1 MIGAVP
7 VRVIVIG
14 AGVLGAAVAA
24 ALARRGA
31 EVTVLDAG
39 RPGAGT
45 TTTSFAWVN
54 ANNKDPQ
61 QYFELN
67 RAGVA
72 AHHALAGGPTPWFFP
87 TGHLEWATTDEHAAL
102 LAARVAKLESRGYPM
117 RRLTRAEALSL
128 EPDLVAPAD
137 VEFVFYPD
145 EAHTLPGLLHSRLLG
160 EARDR
165 GATLRPHNEVTG
177 IDLGPGAAAVT
188 TAAGE
193 KLAADVVVS
202 CAGRWSTPVAAL
214 AGLDVPL
221 LDPDLAGSAT
231 VGFLATTEPVP
242 ARLSRIL
249 THSRLNVRPDGG
261 GRLLLQALDLD
272 GAADPAA
279 PPPADSA
286 LAREITGR
294 LPAVL
299 ALTAGTRLEKIRV
312 GQRPLPADG
321 LTIAGFAD
329 PDSRFYAVATHS
341 GITLAPLLG
350 DLVSGELLGTESPLL
365 ATFRPGRFAGGPT
378 ASPAAAR
385 RPGEQ

>member
-1 MIGAVP
+1 V
-7 VRVIVIG
+7 V
-14 AGVLGAAVAA
+14 GAAVAA
-24 ALARRGA
+24 ALTRRGA
-31 EVTVLDAG
+31 EVAVLDAG

-45 TTTSFAWVN
+45 TATSFAWVN

-61 QYFELN
+61 PYFELN
-67 RAGVA
+67 SAGVA

-87 TGHLEWATTDEHAAL
+87 TGHLEWATTDEHASQ
-102 LAARVAKLESRGYPM
+102 LATRVAKLQERGYPV

-137 VEFVFYPD
+137 AELVFYPE
-145 EAHTLPGLLHSRLLG
+145 EAHTFPGLLHARLLG

-165 GATLRPHNEVTG
+165 GATVLPHTEVTG
-177 IDLGPGAAAVT
+177 IDLGAPAVT
-188 TAAGE
+188 TARGE
-193 KLAADVVVS
+193 KHAADVIVS

-272 GAADPAA
+272 GAADPAG
-279 PPPADSA
+279 PPPADGS
-286 LAREITGR
+286 LAAEITGR

-299 ALTAGTRLEKIRV
+299 ALTDGTRLEKIRV

-329 PDSRFYAVATHS
+329 PDRRFYAVATHS

-350 DLVSGELLGTESPLL
+350 DLVSGELLGAESALL
-365 ATFRPGRFAGGPT
+365 ADFRPARFEDGPT

>member
-1 MIGAVP
+1 M
-7 VRVIVIG
+7 RVIVIG
-14 AGVLGAAVAA
+14 AGVVGAAVAA
-24 ALARRGA
+24 ALTRRGS
-31 EVTVLDAG
+31 EVTVLDAD

-45 TTTSFAWVN
+45 TATSFAWVN
-54 ANNKDPQ
+54 ANNKNPQ
-61 QYFELN
+61 PYFELN

-102 LAARVAKLESRGYPM
+102 LAARVATLEGRGYPV

-137 VEFVFYPD
+137 AEFVFYPE
-145 EAHTLPGLLHSRLLG
+145 EAHTLPGLLHTRLLG

-165 GATLRPHNEVTG
+165 GAVVLPHTEVTG
-177 IDLGPGAAAVT
+177 IDLGAPAVT
-188 TAAGE
+188 TARGE
-193 KLAADVVVS
+193 KHAADVIVS

-221 LDPDLAGSAT
+221 LDPDAAGSAT

-242 ARLSRIL
+242 ARLSRLL

-272 GAADPAA
+272 GAADPAS
-279 PPPADSA
+279 PPPGDGP
-286 LAREITGR
+286 LAAEITGR
-294 LPAVL
+294 LPDVL

-329 PDSRFYAVATHS
+329 PDARFYAVATHS

-365 ATFRPGRFAGGPT
+365 AEFRPGRFARNRAEAPPT
-378 ASPAAAR
+378 AAR
-385 RPGEQ
+385 RPGDQ

>member
-1 MIGAVP
+1 

-14 AGVLGAAVAA
+14 AGVVGAAVAA
-24 ALARRGA
+24 ALTRRGA

-45 TTTSFAWVN
+45 TATSFAWVN
-54 ANNKDPQ
+54 ANKKEPLP
-61 QYFELN
+61 YFELN
-67 RAGVA
+67 RAGLA

-87 TGHLEWATTDEHAAL
+87 SGNLEWATTEEHAAL
-102 LAARVAKLESRGYPM
+102 LAARVPKLRDRGYPVRM
-117 RRLTRAEALSL
+117 LTRAEALGL

-137 VEFVFYPD
+137 AEFVYYPE
-145 EAHTLPGLLHSRLLG
+145 EAHTLPGVLLARLLG

-165 GATLRPHNEVTG
+165 GAAVLPHTEVIG
-177 IDLGPGAAAVT
+177 VDLGTPTVT
-188 TAAGE
+188 TARGD
-193 KLAADVVVS
+193 KHAADVIVS
-202 CAGRWSTPVAAL
+202 CAGRWSTAVAAL

-242 ARLSRIL
+242 ARLTRVL
-249 THSRLNVRPDGG
+249 THSRLHVRPDGG

-279 PPPADSA
+279 PPPADGS
-286 LAREITGR
+286 LAAEITGR
-294 LPAVL
+294 LPSVL
-299 ALTAGTRLEKIRV
+299 ALTEDTRLEKIRV

-341 GITLAPLLG
+341 GITLGPLLG
-350 DLVSGELLGTESPLL
+350 DLVSGELLGTESTLL
-365 ATFRPGRFAGGPT
+365 ADFRPSRFAGGPKGPT
-378 ASPAAAR
+378 PAAAR
-385 RPGEQ
+385 QPGEQ

>member
-1 MIGAVP
+1 M
-7 VRVIVIG
+7 RVIVIG
-14 AGVLGAAVAA
+14 AGVVGAAVAA
-24 ALARRGA
+24 ALTRRGA

-54 ANNKDPQ
+54 ANNKHPQ
-61 QYFELN
+61 PYFELN
-67 RAGVA
+67 NAGVA
-72 AHHALAGGPTPWFFP
+72 AHHALAGGPAPWFFP

-102 LAARVAKLESRGYPM
+102 LAARVTKLESRGYPV
-117 RRLTRAEALSL
+117 RRLTRAEALAL
-128 EPDLVAPAD
+128 EPDVVAPTDA
-137 VEFVFYPD
+137 EFVFYPE
-145 EAHTLPGLLHSRLLG
+145 EAHTLPGLLHARLLG

-165 GATLRPHNEVTG
+165 GATVLTHTEVTG
-177 IDLGPGAAAVT
+177 IDLGAPAVT
-188 TAAGE
+188 TASGE
-193 KLAADVVVS
+193 KHVADVVVS

-242 ARLSRIL
+242 ARLSRLL

-279 PPPADSA
+279 VPPTDGS
-286 LAREITGR
+286 LATEITGR
-294 LPAVL
+294 LPEVL

-350 DLVSGELLGTESPLL
+350 DLVSGELMGTESPLL
-365 ATFRPGRFAGGPT
+365 ATFRPGRFATGPT
-378 ASPAAAR
+378 ASPTAAR

>member
-14 AGVLGAAVAA
+14 AGALGAAVAA

-45 TTTSFAWVN
+45 TATSYAWVN
-54 ANNKDPQ
+54 ANDKDPQ
-61 QYFELN
+61 PYFELN
-67 RAGVA
+67 HAGVA

-87 TGHLEWATTDEHAAL
+87 TGNLEWATTDEHAAL
-102 LAARVAKLESRGYPM
+102 LAARVAKLQNRGYPV
-117 RRLTRAEALSL
+117 RRLGRAEAQGL
-128 EPDLVAPAD
+128 EPDLVAPATA
-137 VEFVFYPD
+137 EFVFYPE
-145 EAHTLPGLLHSRLLG
+145 EAYTLPVLLVARLLG

-165 GATLRPHNEVTG
+165 GAVVLPHAEVTG
-177 IDLGPGAAAVT
+177 IDLAAGSVTVT
-188 TAAGE
+188 TAAGD
-193 KLAADVVVS
+193 KHAADVVVS

-242 ARLSRIL
+242 ARLSRVL
-249 THSRLNVRPDGG
+249 THSRLHVRPDGG
-261 GRLLLQALDLD
+261 GRLLLHAPDLD
-272 GAADPAA
+272 DAADPAA
-279 PPPADSA
+279 PPPADGE

-350 DLVSGELLGTESPLL
+350 DLVSGEVLGIESGML
-365 ATFRPGRFAGGPT
+365 AGFRPTRFAAGG
-378 ASPAAAR
+378 
-385 RPGEQ
+385 

>member
-1 MIGAVP
+1 

-14 AGVLGAAVAA
+14 AGVVGAAVAA
-24 ALARRGA
+24 GLTRRGA

-45 TTTSFAWVN
+45 TATSFAWVN
-54 ANNKDPQ
+54 ANKKDPLP
-61 QYFELN
+61 YFELN
-67 RAGVA
+67 NAGIA

-102 LAARVAKLESRGYPM
+102 LAARLPKLQDRGYPL
-117 RRLTRAEALSL
+117 RRLTRAEALEL
-128 EPDLVAPAD
+128 EPDLVAPAGT
-137 VEFVFYPD
+137 EFVFYPE
-145 EAHTLPGLLHSRLLG
+145 EAHTLPGLLLTRLLG

-165 GATLRPHNEVTG
+165 GATVLPHTEVTG
-177 IDLGPGAAAVT
+177 IDLGTPAVT
-188 TAAGE
+188 TARGDTHT
-193 KLAADVVVS
+193 ADTIVS

-242 ARLSRIL
+242 ARLSRPL
-249 THSRLNVRPDGG
+249 TDSRLNVRPDGG

-279 PPPADSA
+279 PPPADGP
-286 LAREITGR
+286 LAAEIVGR

-299 ALTAGTRLEKIRV
+299 ALTDGTRLEKIRV

-329 PDSRFYAVATHS
+329 PDRRFYAVATHS

-350 DLVSGELLGTESPLL
+350 DLVSGELFGTESPLL
-365 ATFRPGRFAGGPT
+365 AEFRPSRFATGRSEAT
-378 ASPAAAR
+378 PAAPR
-385 RPGEQ
+385 LPGEQ

>member
-1 MIGAVP
+1 M
-7 VRVIVIG
+7 RVIVIG
-14 AGVLGAAVAA
+14 AGVVGAAVAA
-24 ALARRGA
+24 GLARRGA

-45 TTTSFAWVN
+45 TATSFAWVN
-54 ANNKDPQ
+54 ANKKDPLP
-61 QYFELN
+61 YFELN

-87 TGHLEWATTDEHAAL
+87 TGHLEWATTEEHTAL
-102 LAARVAKLESRGYPM
+102 LAARVPKLQDRGYPLQ
-117 RRLTRAEALSL
+117 RLTRAEALAL
-128 EPDLVAPAD
+128 EPDLVAPDDA
-137 VEFVFYPD
+137 EFVFYPE
-145 EAHTLPGLLHSRLLG
+145 EAHTLPGLLHARLLG

-165 GATLRPHNEVTG
+165 GATVLPHTEVSG
-177 IDLGPGAAAVT
+177 IDLGAPAVT
-188 TAAGE
+188 TARGE
-193 KLAADVVVS
+193 KHAADVIVS

-272 GAADPAA
+272 GAADPAD
-279 PPPADSA
+279 PPPTDGS
-286 LAREITGR
+286 LAAKITGR

-299 ALTAGTRLEKIRV
+299 ALTDGTRLEKIRV

-341 GITLAPLLG
+341 GITLGPLLG
-350 DLVSGELLGTESPLL
+350 DLVSGEIFGTESPLL
-365 ATFRPGRFAGGPT
+365 KSFCPSRFTSNTTGST
-378 ASPAAAR
+378 PAAPR

>member
-1 MIGAVP
+1 
-7 VRVIVIG
+7 VRVVVIG
-14 AGVLGAAVAA
+14 AGAVGAAVAA

-39 RPGAGT
+39 LPGTGT
-45 TTTSFAWVN
+45 TATSYAWVN
-54 ANNKDPQ
+54 ANNKDPLP
-61 QYFELN
+61 YFELN

-72 AHHALAGGPTPWFFP
+72 AHHALAGGPTPWFSP

-102 LAARVAKLESRGYPM
+102 LATRVAKLLDRGYPV
-117 RRLTRAEALSL
+117 RRLGRAEALEL
-128 EPDLVAPAD
+128 EPDLVAPAAA
-137 VEFVFYPD
+137 EFVFFPD
-145 EAHTLPGLLHSRLLG
+145 EAYTLPVLLVARLLG

-165 GATLRPHNEVTG
+165 GAVVVPHAEVTG
-177 IDLGPGAAAVT
+177 IDLAAGTVAVT
-188 TAAGE
+188 TAAGD

-242 ARLSRIL
+242 ARLARVL
-249 THSRLNVRPDGG
+249 THSRLHVRPDGG
-261 GRLLLQALDLD
+261 GRLLLHAPDLD
-272 GAADPAA
+272 DAADPAA
-279 PPPADSA
+279 PPPADGE

-299 ALTAGTRLEKIRV
+299 ALTAGSGLEKIRV

-329 PDSRFYAVATHS
+329 LASRFYVVATHS

-350 DLVSGELLGTESPLL
+350 ELVSGEVFGTESGLL
-365 ATFRPGRFAGGPT
+365 TAFRPSRFTSAP
-378 ASPAAAR
+378 
-385 RPGEQ
+385 